1 MLLCITSCSFELPRK
16 GPWAKPTLLAEEER
30 NPEVTAHE
38 TEEPAGTTPMIV
50 QVQHDVRSRKAGG
63 TQHSSAP
70 PRQGSC
76 RAVRLALALP
86 VCHRSRY
93 GASSGHLAK
102 FPTTTRLHLH
112 AARTAA
118 ASLSL
123 ARAPSRV
130 NLINPRDR
138 APTALRPCGVRVS
151 SWRGDA
157 AGGGGQVR
165 GADGRKNPGGGG
177 GNACCV
183 SDRAARRVTSLS
195 PSRGNVSNQTHPGEG
210 EGHAMIE
217 SAKRQRIPRGM
228 STWSRNFF
236 ALFLPANGVV
246 LYYYYCAAGEAS
258 IC

>member
-177 GNACCV
+177 GGE
-183 SDRAARRVTSLS
+183 RMLRERPRGAARHVALAVSRKRVQ
-195 PSRGNVSNQTHPGEG
+195 PN
-210 EGHAMIE
+210 A
-217 SAKRQRIPRGM
+217 PRGGGGARNDRKRKAAANPAWDEHLEPQLFRLISSGQWS
-228 STWSRNFF
+228 ST
-236 ALFLPANGVV
+236 V
-246 LYYYYCAAGEAS
+246 LLLLCGR
-258 IC
+258 

>member
-1 MLLCITSCSFELPRK
+1 MSRRPTS
-16 GPWAKPTLLAEEER
+16 
-30 NPEVTAHE
+30 
-38 TEEPAGTTPMIV
+38 AGTASLPPQ
-50 QVQHDVRSRKAGG
+50 QVRRLVRPSG
-63 TQHSSAP
+63 QVPHHHPSSPA
-70 PRQGSC
+70 RC
-76 RAVRLALALP
+76 T
-86 VCHRSRY
+86 Y
-93 GASSGHLAK
+93 GRGV
-102 FPTTTRLHLH
+102 
-112 AARTAA
+112 
-118 ASLSL
+118 SLSL

-165 GADGRKNPGGGG
+165 GADGRKNPGGGGG